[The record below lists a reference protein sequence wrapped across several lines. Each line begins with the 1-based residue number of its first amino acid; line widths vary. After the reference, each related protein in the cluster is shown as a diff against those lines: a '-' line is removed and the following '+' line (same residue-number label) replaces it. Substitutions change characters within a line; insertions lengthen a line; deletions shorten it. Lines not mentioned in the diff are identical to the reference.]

1 MRAQYCR
8 SWTNGNAGYTSLATQ
23 PAHVDGVDDQPL
35 VHRGRGEDSP
45 GPGTQVPGEQEVAL
59 QSGVRFIH

>member
-8 SWTNGNAGYTSLATQ
+8 SLTNENAGYTSLATQ
-23 PAHVDGVDDQPL
+23 STHVDGVDDQPL

-45 GPGTQVPGEQEVAL
+45 GPRPQVPGEQEVAL
-59 QSGVRFIH
+59 QSGVSFIH